1 MIKVAIG
8 CLFIVVI
15 LLLQRVPSHRLPKL
29 MQEDLVKKVKEQVAR
44 LQEQQRPKS
53 RVYLLCQEHRPS
65 QLEMD
70 VNAIKWLAVFN
81 IVTHK
86 KEH

>member
-53 RVYLLCQEHRPS
+53 RCVPTVSRAPSS
-65 QLEMD
+65 QLEID